1 VSKGKK
7 SIKMFALK
15 YKVDNERETL
25 SKVDW
30 DIIMQ
35 LLTRYVLRTE
45 PFEATKERLKE
56 RRNG

>member
-1 VSKGKK
+1 
-7 SIKMFALK
+7 MFALK
-15 YKVDNERETL
+15 YKVDNEREIL